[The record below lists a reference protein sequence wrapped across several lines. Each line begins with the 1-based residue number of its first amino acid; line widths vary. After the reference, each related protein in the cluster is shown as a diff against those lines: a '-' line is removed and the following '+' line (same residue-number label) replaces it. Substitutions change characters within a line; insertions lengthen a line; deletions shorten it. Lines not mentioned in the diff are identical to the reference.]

1 MKKITVLVGVLI
13 CVCIFQV
20 LAEEETLLGS
30 DISHGG
36 FGGPVVKLTQVNDH
50 FGVMAGGRGGWIL
63 NHRFVIG
70 GGGYGLTDTVKGNE
84 VAVGDT
90 PDIMMGYGGLEFEY
104 ILNPDQV
111 FHLSV
116 YTLLGGGGVFYN
128 NNREFSW
135 NDEESDAFFV
145 AEPAVN
151 LIVNMTHFLRIGVGM
166 SYRLITGVELQGIS
180 DSDLSGIAGNITLK
194 FGIF

>member
-1 MKKITVLVGVLI
+1 MKKIMVLVGVLM
-13 CVCIFQV
+13 CVVSFQV
-20 LAEEETLLGS
+20 AAEEETLLGS

-36 FGGPVVKLTQVNDH
+36 FGGPVVKLTQVNDQ
-50 FGVMAGGRGGWIL
+50 FGVMVGGRGGWIL
-63 NHRFVIG
+63 DHRFVIG

-84 VAVGDT
+84 IAFGNT
-90 PDIMMGYGGLEFEY
+90 PDIMMGYGGVEFEY
-104 ILNPDQV
+104 IINPDQV

-128 NNREFSW
+128 PDRDFNW
-135 NDEESDAFFV
+135 DDEESDAFFV

-166 SYRLITGVELQGIS
+166 SYRLITGVELEGLS

>member
-1 MKKITVLVGVLI
+1 MKKIMVLVGALM
-13 CVCIFQV
+13 CVISFQV
-20 LAEEETLLGS
+20 VAEEETFLGS

-63 NHRFVIG
+63 GHRFVIG

-84 VAVGDT
+84 IAFGNT
-90 PDIMMGYGGLEFEY
+90 PDIIMGYGGVELEY
-104 ILNPDQV
+104 IINPEQV
-111 FHLSV
+111 FHFSV
-116 YTLLGGGGVFYN
+116 YTLLGGGGVSYN
-128 NNREFSW
+128 TDRDFNW

-151 LIVNMTHFLRIGVGM
+151 LIVNMTHFLRIGVGV
-166 SYRLITGVELQGIS
+166 SYRLITGVELEGIS

-194 FGIF
+194 FGVF